1 MPSNLTG
8 IIYPIP
14 NVDIGW
20 GATLNNNTTIIDNVF
35 AAGGTG
41 TSVGLQVGSTKT
53 LGIGGT
59 LILGGGDGTG
69 TVTAPTIR
77 GAARTGVSNAVGAN
91 LTIDAANGTGS
102 GGSGSFIFRTAP
114 AGTGGG
120 GANPNVFQNSLV
132 IDNAGNVG
140 IGTSSPGTYGKV
152 EVVGALYPAI
162 AAFSTDASGVA
173 FSMTAVSST
182 EGRLNVLTA
191 NPMTFYTNNTERLRI
206 GSSGQIGI
214 GGANYGTTNQV
225 LTSNGSGSAPSW
237 NNPAIGSLGP
247 QTFTAGSG
255 GNLFTGIPAWAKSI
269 TMTVSSMDSTADVL
283 VRVGPSAGI
292 VSSGYSSSGTT
303 IGASNTSST
312 ANDITGFLINIGG
325 STGSGTI
332 RLTYVNGFTWA
343 CDHVIGTTTTKTC
356 MGGGTVTLAAALDRV
371 QIIPATGTFA
381 ATGTVTVM
389 YQ

>member
-1 MPSNLTG
+1 MPSNLPG
-8 IIYPIP
+8 IVYPIP
-14 NVDIGW
+14 NFDIGW
-20 GATLNNNTTIIDNVF
+20 GVTLNSNTTIIDDVF

-77 GAARTGVSNAVGAN
+77 GAERTGVSNAVGAN

-114 AGTGGG
+114 SGTGGG

-132 IDNAGNVG
+132 INSAGYVG
-140 IGTSSPGTYGKV
+140 IGTSSPT
-152 EVVGALYPAI
+152 ALLDINSATTSDMRLSVSG
-162 AAFSTDASGVA
+162 STKANFYA
-173 FSMTAVSST
+173 TTA
-182 EGRLNVLTA
+182 EAVLLTV
-191 NPMTFYTNNTERLRI
+191 PSIPLTFGTNNTERLRI
-206 GSSGQIGI
+206 GTAGQIGI
-214 GGANYGTTNQV
+214 AGANYGTAGQV
-225 LTSNGSGSAPSW
+225 ITSNGSGSSVSW
-237 NNPAIGSLGP
+237 STPAISSLTP
-247 QTFTAGSG
+247 QTFVST

-283 VRVGPSAGI
+283 VRVGPSGGI
-292 VSSGYSSSGTT
+292 VSSGYSSSGSVVTAS
-303 IGASNTSST
+303 GASTDN
-312 ANDITGFLINIGG
+312 NITGFLINIGG
-325 STGSGTI
+325 SVGSGTI

-371 QIIPATGTFA
+371 QIVPATGTFA

>member
-1 MPSNLTG
+1 MSTTTANLSLTL
-8 IIYPIP
+8 PTP
-14 NVDIGW
+14 NVDTGW
-20 GATLNNNTTIIDNVF
+20 GSTLNTDFTLIDNLF

-41 TSVGLQVGSTKT
+41 TSVGLNVGSGKT
-53 LGIGGT
+53 LGISGT
-59 LILGGGDGTG
+59 LLLGSGDGTG
-69 TVTAPTIR
+69 TTAAPTIR
-77 GAARTGVSNAVGAN
+77 GAARTGTNSAGAN
-91 LTIDAANGTGS
+91 LTIDAANGTGT
-102 GGSGSFIFRTAP
+102 GGSGSLIFRTAP
-114 AGTGGG
+114 AGAAGTL
-120 GANPNVFQNSLV
+120 ANVFQNSLV
-132 IDNAGNVG
+132 IDSAGNVG

-162 AAFSTDASGVA
+162 AARSTDASGVA

-191 NPMTFYTNNTERLRI
+191 NPMTFYTNNTECLRI
-206 GSSGQIGI
+206 GASGQIGI
-214 GGANYGTTNQV
+214 GGANYGTAGQV
-225 LTSNGSGSAPSW
+225 ITSNGSGSSVSW
-237 NNPAIGSLGP
+237 STPAISSLTP
-247 QTFTAGSG
+247 QTFVST

-283 VRVGPSAGI
+283 VRVGPSGGI
-292 VSSGYSSSGTT
+292 VSSGYSSSGSAVTLS
-303 IGASNTSST
+303 GAST

-325 STGSGTI
+325 SIGSGTI

>member
-20 GATLNNNTTIIDNVF
+20 GVTLNNNTTIIDNVF

-41 TSVGLQVGSTKT
+41 TSVGLQVGSTKI

-59 LILGGGDGTG
+59 LLLGSGDNTG
-69 TVTAPTIR
+69 TVIAPTIR
-77 GAARTGVSNAVGAN
+77 GAARTGSNVVGAN
-91 LTIDAANGTGS
+91 LTIDAANGTGT
-102 GGSGSFIFRTAP
+102 GGSGALIFRTFP
-114 AGTGGG
+114 PGAGGVT
-120 GANPNVFQNSLV
+120 PNSPQNSLV
-132 IDNAGNVG
+132 IDSAGNVG
-140 IGTSSPGTYGKV
+140 IGTSSPGAYGKV

-162 AAFSTDASGVA
+162 AARSTDASGVA

-206 GSSGQIGI
+206 GASGQIGI

-247 QTFTAGSG
+247 QTFAAGSG

-292 VSSGYSSSGTT
+292 VSSGYSSSGTI
-303 IGASNTSST
+303 IGASSNTSST